1 MANVMLAVKKIEVQS
16 FEHEKEMSAV
26 LMNSYGIN
34 SVILTE
40 HENLKSL
47 IDEFKNSEDSKWLN
61 GLGKKA
67 LYDMLLKRLKKED
80 KSFKKK
86 PKKMNVNNQKWIDF
100 CNDCVILASLG
111 NVLYEYPIMLMHP
124 NSYFENIQCNQTAW
138 LNGAKGKTPSLIDE
152 IEVLTSQ

>member
-1 MANVMLAVKKIEVQS
+1 MLAIKKIEVQS

-34 SVILTE
+34 SAILTE
-40 HENLKSL
+40 HENLSSL
-47 IDEFKNSEDSKWLN
+47 INEFKNSEDSKWLN

-86 PKKMNVNNQKWIDF
+86 PKK
-100 CNDCVILASLG
+100 
-111 NVLYEYPIMLMHP
+111 
-124 NSYFENIQCNQTAW
+124 
-138 LNGAKGKTPSLIDE
+138 DE
-152 IEVLTSQ
+152 CK

>member
-1 MANVMLAVKKIEVQS
+1 MTNAMLKVKKIEFQS
-16 FEHEKEMSAV
+16 FEDEKEMSAV
-26 LMNSYGIN
+26 LMSSYGID

-40 HENLKSL
+40 HENLTSL

-67 LYDMLLKRLKKED
+67 LYDMLLKKLKKEN
-80 KSFKKK
+80 KSFTKK

-124 NSYFENIQCNQTAW
+124 NSYLENIQCNQTAW
-138 LNGAKGKTPSLIDE
+138 MNGAKGRTPSIIDG
-152 IEVLTSQ
+152 IDVLTCQ